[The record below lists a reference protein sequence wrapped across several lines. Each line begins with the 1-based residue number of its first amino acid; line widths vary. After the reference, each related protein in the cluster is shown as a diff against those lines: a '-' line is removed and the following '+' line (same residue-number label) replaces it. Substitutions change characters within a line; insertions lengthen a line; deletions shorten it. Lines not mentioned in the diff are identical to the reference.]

1 MKFIKCAQSIFQLSL
16 AVFKLKKK
24 VIKKGRNYALCN
36 KWSLGKQLVN
46 NLAEENITFIIIQ
59 LVKVL
64 HRLAIRNI
72 GLCNLQDSNPVLW

>member
-1 MKFIKCAQSIFQLSL
+1 MCSVHFSAESGSFQI
-16 AVFKLKKK
+16 KKK